1 MALNKKVTFLLL
13 LAALVGV
20 PFCLFSQKISVKGTI
35 TNKNQETIQG
45 CIITLSNNKTIDEIL
60 AYSTSKTNGTYE
72 INFENNTKGDS
83 LYLKVKHFS
92 YESILIKIPA
102 KSIIQNFILTEKINE
117 LNEVIIKKERTLEV
131 KGDTLSYVVDGIK
144 SAKDYTI
151 EDVLKRI
158 PGISVK
164 ENGQITY
171 NEKPISHLYIN
182 GVDLLEGRYSI
193 ATQGIPADAVKTV
206 DVMKRH
212 QHKRI
217 DIGRTESDNVSLNL
231 KIKDGVNAL
240 FGTLKSEIGIPFLT
254 ANADVTPIYL
264 RKKIQNIGSLK
275 ANNIGKTLKNV
286 GDDLQFDN
294 SNLYA
299 LKINELQVINP
310 PNINGVAISDKF
322 WLDNDSK
329 AITNDALYKVND
341 STLVK
346 WNANYVNE
354 LSRIESK
361 TTTTFLANDATNTN
375 VNISRNQLR
384 TQRFQTGSSQE
395 INKRN
400 YYLKNSFN
408 IKLTDNTGNEKSNL
422 NSTDVLSTFNRRDFL
437 LNEII
442 TFKKVV
448 SRNKT
453 IESGAVVDF
462 EQKNETL
469 VVNPPVFEDLFNS
482 NFQNSKTA
490 QGVRVTRFNAGA
502 FAEYQFATGKM
513 EWKLN
518 QTANYQHFQFKSGLE
533 LQPTT
538 TNLEF
543 PFKSDFEFDKT
554 TSITE
559 LKSNVL
565 LGKTRISWSLA
576 SEFISLQMNEK
587 AETNL
592 NLNKNYLFLQPR
604 LNIKHTFNS
613 KWIAGTSYSLKN
625 SISDFRNLIPPL
637 ILSSFNTLVQN
648 PFFVN
653 KTQAHSITPYLNF
666 DDVLSSFY
674 LNLNCGWDQTKSD
687 VTFDSEVNSDGFI
700 TNKVILRPNTFLT
713 YRFGTTIRKSFLG
726 SLNANLSYNFRYT
739 ENELFFNNEFLI
751 SLNKS
756 HNIDFEISWD
766 EGTWFGAVY
775 KANAFLSTS
784 FLPRNEVENKALF
797 QTATLDFYTSE
808 ETRISLGTEA
818 ATATTSRATKADTNV
833 LFNAQFFYKPSKKLF
848 LSAGLLNLFDTKVFT
863 TTNSLAN
870 IVNVYQF
877 SLRPR
882 QFTLGLNYSF

>member
-1 MALNKKVTFLLL
+1 MALNKKVTFLFTM
-13 LAALVGV
+13 AALFGMPFFMYSQQITIKGV
-20 PFCLFSQKISVKGTI
+20 I
-35 TNKNQETIQG
+35 TAEKNEAIQG
-45 CIITLSNNKTIDEIL
+45 CILTLSNSQTFEKIL
-60 AYSTSKTNGTYE
+60 AYDTSTNNGSYE
-72 INFENNTKGDS
+72 INLENTSKIDS
-83 LYLKVKHFS
+83 LYLSVKHFS

-102 KSIIQNFILTEKINE
+102 KSSTRNFTLTEKINE
-117 LNEVIIKKERTLEV
+117 LNEVILKKENKLEV
-131 KGDTLSYVVDGIK
+131 KGDTLSYNVEGIK
-144 SAKDYTI
+144 SEKDYTI
-151 EDVLKRI
+151 EDVIKRI
-158 PGISVK
+158 PGIIVK
-164 ENGQITY
+164 DNGQITY
-171 NEKPISHLYIN
+171 NDKPISHLYIN

-193 ATQGIPADAVKTV
+193 ATQGIPVDAVKTI

-212 QHKRI
+212 HHKRI

-231 KIKDGVNAL
+231 KIKDGVDAF
-240 FGTLKSEIGIPFLT
+240 FGTLKTEIGVPFLT
-254 ANADVTPIYL
+254 ANADATPIYL
-264 RKKIQNIGSLK
+264 RKKFQNIGSLK
-275 ANNIGKTLKNV
+275 VNNIGKTLKNV

-299 LKINELQVINP
+299 LKLDELQIINP

-354 LSRIESK
+354 LSSIESK
-361 TTTTFLANDATNTN
+361 TTTSFLANDATNTN
-375 VNISRNQLR
+375 VNSSRNQLR
-384 TQRFQTGSSQE
+384 TQRFQTGSNQE
-395 INKRN
+395 INKKN
-400 YYLKNSFN
+400 YFLKNSFN
-408 IKLTDNTGNEKSNL
+408 IKLTDNSGSESSNL
-422 NSTDVLSTFNRRDFL
+422 NNTKILSNYSRRDFL
-437 LNEII
+437 LSNNLN
-442 TFKKVV
+442 FKKAIAK
-448 SRNKT
+448 NKM
-453 IESGAVVDF
+453 IETGVVVDF
-462 EQKNETL
+462 EQKDENL
-469 VVNPPVFEDLFNS
+469 SVAPAVFEALFNS
-482 NFQNSKTA
+482 TSASA
-490 QGVRVTRFNAGA
+490 QTRQEIQLNRFNAGA
-502 FAEYQFATGKM
+502 FAEYQFAIGKV

-518 QTANYQHFQFKSGLE
+518 QTANYQHFNFMSGLE

-576 SEFISLQMNEK
+576 SEFVSLQMNEK

-604 LNIKHTFNS
+604 LNIKYTFNS
-613 KWIAGTSYSLKN
+613 KWIAGTSYFLKN

-653 KTQAHSITPYLNF
+653 KTKTQSITPYLNY
-666 DDVLSSFY
+666 DNILRSFY
-674 LNLNCGWDQTKSD
+674 LNINAGWELTNSD
-687 VTFDSEVNSDGFI
+687 VTFSSEVNPNGFI
-700 TNKVILRPNTFLT
+700 TNNVILRPNTFLS
-713 YRFGTTIRKSFLG
+713 YRLGTTIRKSFLG
-726 SLNANLSYNFRYT
+726 SFSTTLIYNYRYS
-739 ENELFFNNEFLI
+739 ENELFFNSEFLK

-766 EGTWFGAVY
+766 KGTWFAAAY
-775 KANAFLSTS
+775 KANAFYSS
-784 FLPRNEVENKALF
+784 SILPMNQIDNKALF
-797 QTATLDFYTSE
+797 QTATLDFYTSQV
-808 ETRISLGTEA
+808 TRISFGTEA
-818 ATATTSRATKADTNV
+818 ATATTSRTAKADTNV
-833 LFNAQFFYKPSKKLF
+833 LFNAQFFYKPSSKMF
-848 LSAGLLNLFDTKVFT
+848 FSAGLLNIFNTDFFT

-882 QFTLGLNYSF
+882 QFTVGWNYSF